1 MTKEGLHMKNYGR
14 RKDYR
19 WTQRRSCGRFMD
31 YRWSRENYDT
41 LHIRS
46 QIKQPPTFSN
56 GFTLESANQRGK
68 IGRFGFGGRI
78 SNRHI
83 PLKTTIAG
91 LLGYSL
97 QLLGWSCHQI
107 ARDGSFNLCTC
118 TSLIYIG
125 ICYVFTWSSTFL
137 LSPDSF
143 ICDPVCHI
151 LSLKRWSLFLKNSRY
166 ILFAFHHPQSQIDGY
181 GPS

>member
-1 MTKEGLHMKNYGR
+1 MNEELRKACKM

-19 WTQRRSCGRFMD
+19 KAKEGLWVYDGLLME
-31 YRWSRENYDT
+31 RENYDT

-97 QLLGWSCHQI
+97 QLLGDSCHQI

-118 TSLIYIG
+118 TSLIYRNLLRFHLI
-125 ICYVFTWSSTFL
+125 VNFFL
-137 LSPDSF
+137 LSPDNF
-143 ICDPVCHI
+143 IFDAVTFCV
-151 LSLKRWSLFLKNSRY
+151 SLMSKVDIYF
-166 ILFAFHHPQSQIDGY
+166 
-181 GPS
+181 